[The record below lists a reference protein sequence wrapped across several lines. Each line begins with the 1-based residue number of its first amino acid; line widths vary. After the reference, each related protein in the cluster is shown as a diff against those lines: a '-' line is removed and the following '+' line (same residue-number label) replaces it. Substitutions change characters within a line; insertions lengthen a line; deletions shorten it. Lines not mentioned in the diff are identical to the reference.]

1 MTQPKA
7 AEADARIS
15 KLEERITHMEL
26 YIAERVPGFE
36 QTARRVG
43 ELAAAFG
50 AANDRLRDLEARVDT
65 LAQAEPP
72 DTAELEGRIEELS
85 KRLARV
91 ETAGNRRGRLSS
103 RLADIGSKLDQLEG
117 GTDDAVNGV
126 PTVPVDPS

>member
-50 AANDRLRDLEARVDT
+50 AADGRLRDLGARVDT

-72 DTAELEGRIEELS
+72 VTAELEGRIEELS

-103 RLADIGSKLDQLEG
+103 RLADIESKLDQLEG
-117 GTDDAVNGV
+117 GTDGAVNGV